1 VEERLLPYLT
11 RKGTEL
17 RWHLLEFDGTAVVSA
32 RSDGTVVGRRRTG
45 AYGQAFVDNGD
56 PLEQAG
62 FHGIREETELG
73 LMAAGPRHLM
83 RQDGMWLQPEP
94 LLYLG
99 IPSERVDEPR
109 GFATYRYAQNNPTK
123 FGDPSGLLFELLL
136 IASYQDP
143 FLAGAADEMSFGYTS
158 AQRTY
163 FQEVKG
169 IPSNV
174 STSSNAYVNGQM
186 AGMAATAVMTGG
198 AATVLDVFEGLVVPR
213 VAHAGGGGSRGG
225 ISGGVVGLAL
235 NALVERGL
243 AGASKGAFH
252 VTPEGVALPPGK
264 DFNLVPTAQ
273 GQKGDFLQI
282 HQKHEHGTLNAESG
296 IGAHTHKPE
305 VHTSPT
311 GATSTKRVDSATT
324 AGDINQADAAL
335 KDGTMRER
343 TGRNDRGDIP

>member
-1 VEERLLPYLT
+1 
-11 RKGTEL
+11 
-17 RWHLLEFDGTAVVSA
+17 
-32 RSDGTVVGRRRTG
+32 
-45 AYGQAFVDNGD
+45 
-56 PLEQAG
+56 
-62 FHGIREETELG
+62 
-73 LMAAGPRHLM
+73 
-83 RQDGMWLQPEP
+83 MWLQPEP

-235 NALVERGL
+235 NALLERGL
-243 AGASKGAFH
+243 ADASKAGDLAVGATRNADNGVDFAGSSH
-252 VTPEGVALPPGK
+252 LYPAGEGQKNIVTIEYTGSRRK
-264 DFNLVPTAQ
+264 DFGAANEASGLGTT
-273 GQKGDFLQI
+273 QK
-282 HQKHEHGTLNAESG
+282 
-296 IGAHTHKPE
+296 P
-305 VHTSPT
+305 P
-311 GATSTKRVDSATT
+311 
-324 AGDINQADAAL
+324 ADYTWHHL
-335 KDGTMRER
+335 DDYDPVTNCGTMQCVSREAHEATYPHNGGVSQYEQA
-343 TGRNDRGDIP
+343 TGKKYK